1 MAVITLSD
9 DIFEQEVLK
18 SDVPVLVDFWAIWCT
33 PCQMISPLVDALAEE
48 FDGKIKVGK
57 LNVDE
62 SSNMS
67 SKYGVMSIPTIMI
80 FKNGE
85 PQRTLIGA
93 QSKETIKAVIEETLE
108 K

>member
-93 QSKETIKAVIEETLE
+93 QSKETIKAAIEETLE